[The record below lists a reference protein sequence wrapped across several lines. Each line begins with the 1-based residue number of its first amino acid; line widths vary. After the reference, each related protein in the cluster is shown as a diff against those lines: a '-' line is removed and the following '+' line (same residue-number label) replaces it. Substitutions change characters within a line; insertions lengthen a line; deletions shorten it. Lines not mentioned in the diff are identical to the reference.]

1 MTQGRRKREASIRLI
16 QDQAVPNPSGVE
28 NRQCQVQVL
37 LILGGSAESRW
48 HRISE
53 SGSAALTQ
61 AAPSPGGAETRRGSS
76 IRAMPSLQVSCINS
90 GGTSALNAVPAAL
103 TRAAQSQNG
112 AESRCQSSAKSQRR
126 WLRRRRIHLVTR
138 PGVGA

>member
-16 QDQAVPNPSGVE
+16 QDQAVPNPSGTE

-37 LILGGSAESRW
+37 LRLGGSAESRW

-61 AAPSPGGAETRRGSS
+61 AAPSPGGASADSLPRSERCPVSKSAVLIQAARR
-76 IRAMPSLQVSCINS
+76 
-90 GGTSALNAVPAAL
+90 
-103 TRAAQSQNG
+103 
-112 AESRCQSSAKSQRR
+112 
-126 WLRRRRIHLVTR
+126 H
-138 PGVGA
+138 